1 MISHIVL
8 FDPKPSLSDAEKRLF
23 AQSVLRVTSRLS
35 SVTRV
40 SIGRRVDIDP
50 GYDRSFGDKPY
61 EYSAILE
68 FKDREAL
75 VSYLVAPEHAEL
87 GRLFWESCAR
97 TIIAETEAV
106 DQTDG
111 SGVDRLVS

>member
-1 MISHIVL
+1 MIAHIVL
-8 FDPKPSLSDAEKRLF
+8 FDPKPSLSDSEKRLF
-23 AQSVLRVTSRLS
+23 AQSVLAVTSRLP
-35 SVTRV
+35 SVCRV
-40 SIGRRVDIDP
+40 SIGRKIAVDP
-50 GYDRSFGDKPY
+50 GYGRSFGDKPY

-68 FKDREAL
+68 FQDREAL

-106 DQTDG
+106 DLSDA
-111 SGVDRLVS
+111 SSIDKLVL

>member
-1 MISHIVL
+1 MIAHIVL
-8 FDPKPSLSDAEKRLF
+8 FDPKPSLSDSEKRLF

-35 SVTRV
+35 SVNKV

-50 GYDRSFGDKPY
+50 GYGRSFGDKPY

-68 FKDREAL
+68 FTDREAL

-106 DQTDG
+106 DPADA
-111 SGVDRLVS
+111 SSLDKLVL